1 MEELELPLEF
11 VPDEVLDVEFVV
23 APVVEFVPPPP
34 LDPPEVSVELPV
46 EPELD
51 VLLVELPPKM
61 LLIP

>member
-1 MEELELPLEF
+1 VVE
-11 VPDEVLDVEFVV
+11 VEFVV
-23 APVVEFVPPPP
+23 ELVVEFVLPLP
-34 LDPPEVSVELPV
+34 LDAPEVSVGLLV

>member
-1 MEELELPLEF
+1 VEELELPLEF
-11 VPDEVLDVEFVV
+11 VPDEVVDVEL
-23 APVVEFVPPPP
+23 VVEFVLPLPP
-34 LDPPEVSVELPV
+34 DAPEVSVGLLV

>member
-11 VPDEVLDVEFVV
+11 VPDEVVDVEL
-23 APVVEFVPPPP
+23 VVEFVLPLP
-34 LDPPEVSVELPV
+34 LDAPEVSVGLLV

>member
-1 MEELELPLEF
+1 VEELELPLEF
-11 VPDEVLDVEFVV
+11 VPDEVVDVEL
-23 APVVEFVPPPP
+23 VVEFVLPLP
-34 LDPPEVSVELPV
+34 LDAPEVSVGLLV

>member
-1 MEELELPLEF
+1 VEELELPLEF
-11 VPDEVLDVEFVV
+11 VPDEVVDVEFVV
-23 APVVEFVPPPP
+23 ELVVEFVLPLP
-34 LDPPEVSVELPV
+34 LDAPEVSVGLLV